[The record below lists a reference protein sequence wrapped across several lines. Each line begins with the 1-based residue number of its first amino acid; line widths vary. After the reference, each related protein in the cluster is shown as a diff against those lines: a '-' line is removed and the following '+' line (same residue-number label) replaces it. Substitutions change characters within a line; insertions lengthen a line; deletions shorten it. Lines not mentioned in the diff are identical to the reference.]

1 MKKMEDLVRPNIFAL
16 AQQLSDCEEQTLP
29 EAEVRLNA
37 NESPFNV
44 PYNRYPSAQEGRLKE
59 AVSRWRGIRQD
70 CIFVG
75 NGTGEIADLAMRT
88 FCIPR
93 RDNVV
98 AIDPTCAHFVHSAA
112 VNDVEYRR
120 VPLND
125 DFSLTAASVLNA
137 CSDRTKII
145 FLCSPNN
152 PTGNLLKRE
161 EILAVAQGFEGLV
174 VVDEAYID
182 FCAQKSLL
190 YDLPQARNLIVLQ
203 TFSTAFAS
211 AGLRLGVAFA
221 TPEVVKMLNC
231 AGRPHSVSS
240 LVLEKGLEMVDRRF
254 DVEKWVKQIL
264 DERTKVMNAIR
275 QLPFVEKIF
284 PSETNFLL
292 VRVKDVSRLYD
303 YLLGRGIAVCN
314 CSEERLCSGC
324 LRITIGLP
332 SENNTL
338 LSALRTFI
346 E

>member
-1 MKKMEDLVRPNIFAL
+1 M
-16 AQQLSDCEEQTLP
+16 
-29 EAEVRLNA
+29 NA

-44 PYNRYPSAQEGRLKE
+44 PYNRYPDVQEKRLKE
-59 AVSRWRGIRQD
+59 AVSRWRGIRTD

-75 NGTGEIADLAMRT
+75 NGTSEIADLAMRT

-98 AIDPTCAHFVHSAA
+98 AIDPTADHFALAAA

-120 VPLND
+120 VPLAA
-125 DFSLTAASVLNA
+125 DFSLSASSVLNA
-137 CSDRTKII
+137 CSEHTKIV

-161 EILAVAQGFEGLV
+161 EILKVAQGFDGLV

-203 TFSTAFAS
+203 TFSTAFSS
-211 AGLRLGVAFA
+211 AGLRLGMAFA
-221 TPEVVKMLNC
+221 TPEVVKMLSC
-231 AGRPHSVSS
+231 ASRRHNVSS

-254 DVEKWVKQIL
+254 DVEKWVKQIV

-275 QLPFVEKIF
+275 QLAFVEKIF
-284 PSETNFLL
+284 TSDTNFLL
-292 VRVKDVSRLYD
+292 IRVKDSARLYD
-303 YLLGRGIAVCN
+303 YLLGRGIAVCD
-314 CSEERLCSGC
+314 CSKERLCSGC

-346 E
+346 EQ